1 MATGPRPW
9 LITFC
14 ITLIYVKRTCPKI
27 VEGTIDTKEVSP
39 LNDKI
44 GVLWNLKLN
53 SRLER
58 ARSSDR
64 GVSLIAPFSFEFF
77 QDWSF
82 LTRFCYKDSVG
93 EIIYRFEYPEVS
105 SRWMNCLNVVDQDTT
120 NIVEVLSFEVAC
132 CFSLYCECSETC
144 LFMLQLICFF
154 SCSLM
159 LHRIFFFTSTLSGLE
174 CTLNLK
180 W

>member
-1 MATGPRPW
+1 MHLNGYLATHTQIVTSNSNQLCQFAYVIGKKKKMATGPRPW

-77 QDWSF
+77 
-82 LTRFCYKDSVG
+82 
-93 EIIYRFEYPEVS
+93 
-105 SRWMNCLNVVDQDTT
+105 
-120 NIVEVLSFEVAC
+120 
-132 CFSLYCECSETC
+132 
-144 LFMLQLICFF
+144 
-154 SCSLM
+154 
-159 LHRIFFFTSTLSGLE
+159 
-174 CTLNLK
+174 
-180 W
+180 

>member
-1 MATGPRPW
+1 MFAFKWLPSNSHTDCHKQFKPTLSICICYWKEKKMATGPRPW

-77 QDWSF
+77 
-82 LTRFCYKDSVG
+82 
-93 EIIYRFEYPEVS
+93 
-105 SRWMNCLNVVDQDTT
+105 
-120 NIVEVLSFEVAC
+120 
-132 CFSLYCECSETC
+132 
-144 LFMLQLICFF
+144 
-154 SCSLM
+154 
-159 LHRIFFFTSTLSGLE
+159 
-174 CTLNLK
+174 
-180 W
+180 

>member
-1 MATGPRPW
+1 MLLERNKMATGPRPW

-77 QDWSF
+77 
-82 LTRFCYKDSVG
+82 
-93 EIIYRFEYPEVS
+93 
-105 SRWMNCLNVVDQDTT
+105 
-120 NIVEVLSFEVAC
+120 
-132 CFSLYCECSETC
+132 
-144 LFMLQLICFF
+144 
-154 SCSLM
+154 
-159 LHRIFFFTSTLSGLE
+159 
-174 CTLNLK
+174 
-180 W
+180 